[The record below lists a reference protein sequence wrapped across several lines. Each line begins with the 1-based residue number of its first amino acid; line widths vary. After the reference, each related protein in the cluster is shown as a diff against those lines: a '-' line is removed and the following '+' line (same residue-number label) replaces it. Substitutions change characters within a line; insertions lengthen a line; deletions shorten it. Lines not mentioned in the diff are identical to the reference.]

1 LLRACAHEGWRG
13 AGAWRRRALEVLGF
27 EVYGELEI
35 WTGMGDAIGGWLDTN
50 GTREKKKKM
59 KKAID

>member
-1 LLRACAHEGWRG
+1 VE
-13 AGAWRRRALEVLGF
+13 RRWSLKEETLEVLGF

-35 WTGMGDAIGGWLDTN
+35 WGGMGEAIGRWLDTN
-50 GTREKKKKM
+50 GTREKRKKM